1 MFCNKCLMTKEHT
14 PIGRCPPKSPN
25 FKRPNVIR
33 PNFDLT
39 EKAHYMPI
47 IFVYYF
53 EFNLL

>member
-1 MFCNKCLMTKEHT
+1 MTKEHT

-25 FKRPNVIR
+25 FKKPNVIR

-39 EKAHYMPI
+39 DFHLTKKAHYMPI

-53 EFNLL
+53 